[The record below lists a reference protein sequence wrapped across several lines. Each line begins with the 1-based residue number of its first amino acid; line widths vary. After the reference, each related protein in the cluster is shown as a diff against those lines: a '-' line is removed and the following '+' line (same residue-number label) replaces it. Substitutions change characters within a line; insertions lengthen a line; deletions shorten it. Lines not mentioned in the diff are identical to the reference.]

1 MSEHYFSSEPASP
14 SEEFTI
20 TVEIAGRDYAITSS
34 HGVFSYRGLD
44 KGTRVFL
51 SKVPDP
57 LDCLES
63 LAPSEESLA
72 LDLGCG
78 WGPISLAL
86 AQRWPGQ
93 VWSVD
98 VNERAR
104 HLTQINMTAA
114 GYEPHVYS
122 PEEAR
127 EALAGRRFDLIW
139 SNPPVRIGKEEL
151 HTLLLTWLSYLSENG
166 AAFFVV
172 QKNLGADSLNRWLC
186 DQGFDSQKVAS
197 AAGFRILRVR
207 LIPDA

>member
-1 MSEHYFSSEPASP
+1 MSEHYFSSQPASP
-14 SEEFTI
+14 AEEFTFN
-20 TVEIAGRDYAITSS
+20 VEIAGREYAVTSS

-51 SKVPDP
+51 TKVPDRLA
-57 LDCLES
+57 LDEY
-63 LAPSEESLA
+63 APSEESLA

-86 AQRWPGQ
+86 AERWPGE

-104 HLTQINMTAA
+104 HLTAVNMKVA

-122 PEEAR
+122 PQEA
-127 EALAGRRFDLIW
+127 EAALEGRRFDLIW
-139 SNPPVRIGKEEL
+139 SNPPVRIGKAEL
-151 HTLLLTWLSYLSENG
+151 HALLLTWLAHLSERG
-166 AAFFVV
+166 AAYFVV
-172 QKNLGADSLNRWLC
+172 QKNLGADSLSRWLC
-186 DQGFDSQKVAS
+186 DQGFDSQKMAS

-207 LIPDA
+207 TSA